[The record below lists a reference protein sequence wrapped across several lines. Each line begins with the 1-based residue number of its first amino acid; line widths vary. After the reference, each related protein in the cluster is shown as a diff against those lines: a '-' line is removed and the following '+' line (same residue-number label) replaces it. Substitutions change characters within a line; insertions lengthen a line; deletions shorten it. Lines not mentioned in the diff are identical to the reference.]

1 VTRHTRFLITT
12 LVCVAALWPADLFA
26 QRAVRHP
33 SGRRVVVVS
42 PRYYSPYYYPRF
54 YYPGYY
60 GSFYDPYFF
69 GFYGYG
75 QYPYPYG
82 YPSPYPYGRWAYDD
96 TGAARLQVTPRN
108 TKVYVDGY
116 FAGTVDDFDG
126 TWQRLNVESGEHDLQ
141 LYLEGY
147 QPFSQKVLFVRG
159 RTLKLNHAMLPLN
172 PGESAGPPP
181 QPDPAAATATPRTSR
196 SYPRDADPRDRDPDN
211 VTVRRAPQGPPRS
224 PNRGA
229 DQSDF
234 GSLLLRV
241 RPQDAEVLVDGQ
253 SWNAPQGD
261 DQLVIELAEGT
272 HRIEVRKDGFQTY
285 TTTVQVRRGQTVRLN
300 VGLTAGRPGEV

>member
-1 VTRHTRFLITT
+1 MTRHTRFLIAA

-26 QRAVRHP
+26 QRTARRQP
-33 SGRRVVVVS
+33 GRRVVVVS
-42 PRYYSPYYYPRF
+42 PRYYSPFYYPRF

-60 GSFYDPYFF
+60 GSFYDPFFF
-69 GFYGYG
+69 GAYG

-82 YPSPYPYGRWAYDD
+82 YPSYYRWGYDN

-108 TKVYVDGY
+108 ARVYVDGY
-116 FAGTVDDFDG
+116 FAGMVDDFDG
-126 TWQRLNVESGEHDLQ
+126 AWQRLNVEAGEHELQ

-147 QPFSQKVLFVRG
+147 QTFTQKVLFVRG
-159 RTLKLNHAMLPLN
+159 RTLKLALAMQPLG

-181 QPDPAAATATPRTSR
+181 QPDPAAAPARRNTP
-196 SYPRDADPRDRDPDN
+196 SYPRDPDDI
-211 VTVRRAPQGPPRS
+211 VVRRAPQGPPRA

-241 RPQDAEVLVDGQ
+241 RPQDAEVLVDGER
-253 SWNAPQGD
+253 WDAAQGD
-261 DQLVIELAEGT
+261 DQLVIELSEGT

-285 TTTVQVRRGQTVRLN
+285 STTVQVRRGQTVRLN